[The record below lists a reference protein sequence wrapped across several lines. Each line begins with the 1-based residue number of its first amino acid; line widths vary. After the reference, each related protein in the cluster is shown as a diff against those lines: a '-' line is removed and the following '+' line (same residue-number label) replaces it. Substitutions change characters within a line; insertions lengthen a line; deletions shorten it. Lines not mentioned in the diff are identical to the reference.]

1 MTKSIRRKFG
11 ATIGLAVLVLPI
23 AVSSGCRT
31 AAAREVTL
39 VTRGMTF
46 ALPEQPDAANPV
58 LQFRS
63 GEKVRLVLKNEA
75 AGMIHDVAI
84 PAWNI
89 AVDAIPSG
97 QTAETTF
104 IVPETSGPVEYLCRP
119 HAQMMTGTIDV
130 TR

>member
-1 MTKSIRRKFG
+1 MTMRQKTFG
-11 ATIGLAVLVLPI
+11 AFGIAMLAVTIG
-23 AVSSGCRT
+23 VSTGCRT

-46 ALPEQPDAANPV
+46 ALPEEPGASNPV
-58 LQFRS
+58 LRFRS

-84 PAWNI
+84 PAWNVAI
-89 AVDAIPSG
+89 DAIPSG

-104 IVPETSGPVEYLCRP
+104 VVPEAAGPVEYLCRP